1 MSLPVDVCI
10 VTIQFCLKLE
20 KSSRILKVQISNSLL
35 AARKLRVNVAWFAG
49 HGELCFKL
57 KCVSPPP
64 YTTCQRG
71 EWAEGGGRG
80 LLAC

>member
-10 VTIQFCLKLE
+10 VTVQFCLKLE
-20 KSSRILKVQISNSLL
+20 KSSRILKVKISNSLL

-49 HGELCFKL
+49 HEELCFKL
-57 KCVSPPP
+57 KCVFPP

-71 EWAEGGGRG
+71 EWVEGGGG